1 MAKVSKI
8 LKLQVPAQRA
18 NPAPPIGPVLGQ
30 AGVNIME
37 FCKTFNEK
45 TKQIEEGLIVSVV
58 LTVYDDRK
66 FTFILKSPP
75 APILLKKAASI
86 AKGSANQRTNK
97 VGKITRGQ
105 LQEIAKQKLEDLNT
119 QDMSSA
125 IKQIEGTARSMG
137 IEIVES

>member
-1 MAKVSKI
+1 MAKITKI

-66 FTFILKSPP
+66 FTFVLKSPP
-75 APILLKKAASI
+75 APILLKKAAGV
-86 AKGSANQRTNK
+86 AKGLANQRANK

-119 QDMSSA
+119 YDISA
-125 IKQIEGTARSMG
+125 AMRQIEGTAKSMG
-137 IEIVES
+137 IEVVE

>member
-1 MAKVSKI
+1 MAKITKVI
-8 LKLQVPAQRA
+8 KLQVPAQRA

-45 TKQIEEGLIVSVV
+45 TKGIEEGLVVSVV

-66 FTFILKSPP
+66 FTFILKSSP
-75 APILLKKAASI
+75 APILLKKAASV
-86 AKGSANQRTNK
+86 AKGSANQRTTK
-97 VGKITRGQ
+97 VGKITREQ

-137 IEIVES
+137 IEIEK